1 MKIPM
6 YNKGMGQAV
15 ATPAGKVSPRAD
27 IGAFAAPG
35 QAAAQFANQ
44 AGQVA
49 FQFGMAEKQA
59 ETDRI
64 IEKVTTDTNQE
75 FNNFTNESQ
84 ATTVGQYQQDAAAFA
99 EKQRAKQLAGLESKL
114 TRNQLRDV
122 TSAFNKTVAA
132 KTATGSQVAYGKSK
146 VIRADQANTTVADT
160 MSELRSLDPQSSL
173 YQTIQTNLDAAFDRW
188 AAQGLSI
195 GFTKDS
201 YRKELSASRFAGEQ
215 ETAKTFADVDR
226 MRNQLNADRPDM
238 TAAEATRRA
247 SAIST
252 LEKAIESDFSDNI
265 VNQLLQNPD
274 SAFTPENVDNNVQ
287 RIRDGEPLQFVS
299 STGEVTSIDVHRL
312 SGNGKE
318 TLIAKI
324 KQRELAY
331 KNEVFGTALTSV
343 TELVQRMPQNELSA
357 ISKTGLTERDDND
370 NYVLYPE
377 ITDQRERNTLLSV
390 INKEL
395 AEKTPRVLAE
405 TEAAQGNLFAGIAA
419 NDGNMTP
426 EMNDNAAN
434 IVAQYESV
442 GRYDLAIQF
451 NQKQQAAITTAQTF
465 KTIEFASLAEQEAA
479 VNKAYDNSDTT
490 VGAIVYDNLT
500 KALSASKEA
509 MKEDFVDY
517 YQSRNKDKTFTAE
530 QLLAQQA
537 LMGIPEVNRRITT
550 NAQITQ
556 FQNAY
561 NEAGTYSEKSN
572 VMQSFFAQFGDNDNR
587 VMAHLSKTGVLS
599 KVDQLTAA
607 YPNNIGIKDV
617 RIGNTPD
624 MIERAKS
631 EIDSTVKPLLREEVS
646 NVMGDYMSSITGGI
660 TDNTVSGGTTDPRL
674 NHALEMS
681 DIVYNTAAGYMVFNK
696 SMKPEDAVK
705 MAYENVIGSHYI
717 FGRIDNKSQTA
728 VRFTSG
734 YSVVAEPMTD
744 ILTTSLLRNED
755 YLRATIQAPTAPV
768 GEDQDIYEAGYFSDL
783 AREGSWRT
791 TVNDNGVF
799 MVDQLGNLVQRKA
812 TDPDAEPQFVTVQM
826 ENLGGMAV
834 AFRDFQN
841 KPLDEQRNDL
851 EALGYPSKKLFALD
865 ARSAKRAW
873 AKLTVANGSLF

>member
-15 ATPAGKVSPRAD
+15 GTPAGKVSPRAD
-27 IGAFAAPG
+27 IGTFAAPG
-35 QAAAQFANQ
+35 QAAAQFASQ
-44 AGQVA
+44 ASQVA
-49 FQFGMAEKQA
+49 FQFGMAEKKA

-75 FNNFTNESQ
+75 FNNFTNASE
-84 ATTVGQYQQDAAAFA
+84 ATTVGQYQQDAATFA
-99 EKQRAKQLAGLESKL
+99 ERQRAKQLSGLESKL

-132 KTATGSQVAYGKSK
+132 KTATGSQVAYGKGK

-173 YQTIQTNLDAAFDRW
+173 YQNIQANLDSAFDRW
-188 AAQGLSI
+188 SAQGLSI

-226 MRNQLNADRPDM
+226 MRGQLKADRPDM

-247 SAIST
+247 SSIAT
-252 LEKAIESDFSDNI
+252 LEKAIESEFSDSI
-265 VNQLLQNPD
+265 VTQLLQNPD
-274 SAFTPENVDNNVQ
+274 SAFTSENVDNNIQ

-299 STGEVTSIDVHRL
+299 STGEITSIDVSRL

-318 TLIAKI
+318 TLIAKY
-324 KQRELAY
+324 KQRELAH

-343 TELVQRMPQNELSA
+343 TELVQDLPQSELSA
-357 ISKTGLTERDDND
+357 ISKTGLTDRDDNG

-395 AEKTPRVLAE
+395 GEKTPRVLAE
-405 TEAAQGNLFAGIAA
+405 TEQAQRTLFAQIAA

-434 IVAQYESV
+434 IVAQYQSV
-442 GRYDLAIQF
+442 DRYDLAIKF
-451 NQKQQAAITTAQTF
+451 DETQQAAITTAQTF

-479 VNKAYDNSDTT
+479 VNKAYDNRGTT
-490 VGAIVYDNLT
+490 VGAIVYEKLN
-500 KALSASKEA
+500 KALSASKKA
-509 MKEDFVDY
+509 MQEDFVGY
-517 YQSRNKDKTFTAE
+517 YQSRNKDKTFTVE

-537 LMGIPEVNRRITT
+537 VMGIPEVDRRITS
-550 NAQITQ
+550 NAQITE
-556 FQNAY
+556 FENAY
-561 NEAGTYSEKSN
+561 NEAGTYSEKSD

-617 RIGNTPD
+617 RIGNSSD

-631 EIDSTVKPLLREEVS
+631 EIDSTVKPLLREEVA

-660 TDNTVSGGTTDPRL
+660 TDGVYSGGTTKDRAA
-674 NHALEMS
+674 HALEMR
-681 DIVYNTAAGYMVFNK
+681 DIVYNTAAGYMVITP

-705 MAYENVIGSHYI
+705 MAYENVIGSHYS
-717 FGRIDNKSQTA
+717 FGTIDNDSKSA

-734 YSVVAEPMTD
+734 YSVVAEPMTE
-744 ILTTSLLRNED
+744 ILTTSLIKNED
-755 YLRATIQAPTAPV
+755 YLKATIQAPPAPF
-768 GEDQDIYEAGYFSDL
+768 GTDQDIFEAEYFSDL

-812 TDPDAEPQFVTVQM
+812 TDIDAEPEFVTVQM
-826 ENLGGMAV
+826 QNLGGMAV

-851 EALGYPSKKLFALD
+851 EALGYPANKLFALTKPL
-865 ARSAKRAW
+865 AKREW
-873 AKLTVANGSLF
+873 AKLTVGNGSLF

>member
-44 AGQVA
+44 AGQIA

-99 EKQRAKQLAGLESKL
+99 EKQRAKQLSGLESKL

-226 MRNQLNADRPDM
+226 MRNQLNADRNDM

-252 LEKAIESDFSDNI
+252 LEKAIESEFSDNI
-265 VNQLLQNPD
+265 VNQLLENPD

-299 STGEVTSIDVHRL
+299 STGEVTSIDTARL

-357 ISKTGLTERDDND
+357 ISKTGLTERDDNG

-390 INKEL
+390 INTEL

-405 TEAAQGNLFAGIAA
+405 TEEAQGNLFAGIAA

-479 VNKAYDNSDTT
+479 VKKAYDNSDTT
-490 VGAIVYDNLT
+490 VGAIVYGNLT

-556 FQNAY
+556 FKDAFD
-561 NEAGTYSEKSN
+561 EADTYSEKSN

-617 RIGNTPD
+617 RIGNSPD

-660 TDNTVSGGTTDPRL
+660 TDNTLSGGTTDPRL

-681 DIVYNTAAGYMVFNK
+681 DIVYNTAAGYMVITP

-705 MAYENVIGSHYI
+705 MAYENVIGNHYS
-717 FGRIDNKSQTA
+717 FGTIDNDSKSA

-734 YSVVAEPMTD
+734 YSVVAEPMTE
-744 ILTTSLLRNED
+744 ILTTSLIKNED
-755 YLRATIQAPTAPV
+755 YLRATIQAPPVPV
-768 GEDQDIYEAGYFSDL
+768 GVDQDIFEAEYFSDL

-812 TDPDAEPQFVTVQM
+812 TDPDAEPKFVTVQM

-834 AFRDFQN
+834 AFRDFQR
-841 KPLDEQRNDL
+841 KTLDEQRNDL
-851 EALGYPSKKLFALD
+851 EALGYPANKLFSLTKPT
-865 ARSAKRAW
+865 AKREW
-873 AKLTVANGSLF
+873 AKLTVGNGSLF

>member
-64 IEKVTTDTNQE
+64 VEKVTTDTNQE

-173 YQTIQTNLDAAFDRW
+173 YQNIQTNLDAAFDRW

-226 MRNQLNADRPDM
+226 MRNQLNADRNDM

-247 SAIST
+247 SSIAT
-252 LEKAIESDFSDNI
+252 LEKAIESEFSDNI
-265 VNQLLQNPD
+265 VNELLQNPD

-287 RIRDGEPLQFVS
+287 RIKDGEPLQFVS
-299 STGEVTSIDVHRL
+299 STGEVTSIDTARL

-324 KQRELAY
+324 KQKELAY
-331 KNEVFGTALTSV
+331 KNELFGTALTSV
-343 TELVQRMPQNELSA
+343 TELVQDMPQNELSA
-357 ISKTGLTERDDND
+357 ISKTGLTERDDKGD
-370 NYVLYPE
+370 YVLYPE
-377 ITDQRERNTLLSV
+377 ITDQTERNTLLSV

-405 TEAAQGNLFAGIAA
+405 TEAAQGNLFAEIAA

-434 IVAQYESV
+434 IVAQYQSV
-442 GRYDLAIQF
+442 GRYDLAIQLD
-451 NQKQQAAITTAQTF
+451 QKQQAAITTAQTF

-479 VNKAYDNSDTT
+479 VNKAYDNRGTT
-490 VGAIVYDNLT
+490 VGAIVYENLN
-500 KALSASKEA
+500 KALSASKKA
-509 MKEDFVDY
+509 MQEDFVGY

-537 LMGIPEVNRRITT
+537 VMGIPEVDRRITS

-572 VMQSFFAQFGDNDNR
+572 VLQSFFAQFGDNDNR

-617 RIGNTPD
+617 RIGNSPD
-624 MIERAKS
+624 MIKRAES

-660 TDNTVSGGTTDPRL
+660 TDNTLSGGTTPDRAA
-674 NHALEMS
+674 HALEMS
-681 DIVYNTAAGYMVFNK
+681 DIVYNTAAGYMVLQP

-705 MAYENVIGSHYI
+705 MAYANVIGNHYS
-717 FGRIDNKSQTA
+717 FGTIDNDSKTA

-734 YSVVAEPMTD
+734 YSVVAEPMTE

-755 YLRATIQAPTAPV
+755 YLRATIQAPPAPV

-812 TDPDAEPQFVTVQM
+812 TDIDAEPEFVTVQM

-834 AFRDFQN
+834 AFRDFQS
-841 KPLDEQRNDL
+841 KTLDEQRNDL
-851 EALGYPSKKLFALD
+851 EALGYPANKLFALTKPT
-865 ARSAKRAW
+865 AKREW
-873 AKLTVANGSLF
+873 AKLTVGNGSLF

>member
-1 MKIPM
+1 M

-44 AGQVA
+44 AGQIA

-173 YQTIQTNLDAAFDRW
+173 YQNIQTNLDAAFDRW

-195 GFTKDS
+195 GFTKES

-226 MRNQLNADRPDM
+226 MRNQLNADRNDM

-252 LEKAIESDFSDNI
+252 LEKAIESDFSDSI
-265 VNQLLQNPD
+265 VTQILENPD
-274 SAFTPENVDNNVQ
+274 TAFTPENVDNNVQ

-299 STGEVTSIDVHRL
+299 STGEVTSIDISRL
-312 SGNGKE
+312 SGNGRE

-343 TELVQRMPQNELSA
+343 TELVQDLPQSELSA
-357 ISKTGLTERDDND
+357 ISKTGLTERDDD
-370 NYVLYPE
+370 GNYVLYPE

-405 TEAAQGNLFAGIAA
+405 TEAAQGNLFADIAA

-434 IVAQYESV
+434 IVAQYQSV

-451 NQKQQAAITTAQTF
+451 EQKEQAAITTAQTF
-465 KTIEFASLAEQEAA
+465 KAIEFASLAEQEAA
-479 VNKAYDNSDTT
+479 VNKAYDNRGTT
-490 VGAIVYDNLT
+490 FGAIVYENLN
-500 KALSASKEA
+500 KALSASKKA
-509 MKEDFVDY
+509 MQEDFVGY

-537 LMGIPEVNRRITT
+537 VMGIPEVDRRITS

-572 VMQSFFAQFGDNDNR
+572 VLQSFFAQFGDNDNR

-617 RIGNTPD
+617 RIGNSPD

-631 EIDSTVKPLLREEVS
+631 EIDSTVKPLLREEVA

-660 TDNTVSGGTTDPRL
+660 TDNTLSGGTTPDRAA
-674 NHALEMS
+674 HALEMS
-681 DIVYNTAAGYMVFNK
+681 DIVYNTAAGYMVLQP

-705 MAYENVIGSHYI
+705 MAYANVIGNHYS
-717 FGRIDNKSQTA
+717 FGTIDNDSKTA

-734 YSVVAEPMTD
+734 YSVVAEPMTE
-744 ILTTSLLRNED
+744 ILTTSLVKNED
-755 YLRATIQAPTAPV
+755 YLRATIQAPPAPV
-768 GEDQDIYEAGYFSDL
+768 GTDQDIFEAEYFSDL

-812 TDPDAEPQFVTVQM
+812 TDIDAEPEFVTVQM

-834 AFRDFQN
+834 AFRDFQS
-841 KPLDEQRNDL
+841 KTLDEQRNDL
-851 EALGYPSKKLFALD
+851 EALGYPADKLFSLTKPT
-865 ARSAKRAW
+865 AKREW
-873 AKLTVANGSLF
+873 AKLTVGNGSLF

>member
-64 IEKVTTDTNQE
+64 VEKVTTDTNQE
-75 FNNFTNESQ
+75 FNNFTNASE

-173 YQTIQTNLDAAFDRW
+173 YQNIQTNLDAAFDRW

-226 MRNQLNADRPDM
+226 MRNQLNADRNDM

-247 SAIST
+247 SSIAT
-252 LEKAIESDFSDNI
+252 LEKAIESEFSDNI
-265 VNQLLQNPD
+265 VNELLQNPD

-299 STGEVTSIDVHRL
+299 STGEVTSIDTARL

-343 TELVQRMPQNELSA
+343 TELVQDLPQSELSA
-357 ISKTGLTERDDND
+357 ISKTGLTERDDD
-370 NYVLYPE
+370 GNYVLYPE

-405 TEAAQGNLFAGIAA
+405 TEAAQGNLFAEIAA

-434 IVAQYESV
+434 IVAQYQSV

-451 NQKQQAAITTAQTF
+451 EQKEQAAITTAQTF

-479 VNKAYDNSDTT
+479 VNKAYDNRGTT
-490 VGAIVYDNLT
+490 VGAIVYENLN
-500 KALSASKEA
+500 KALSASKKA
-509 MKEDFVDY
+509 MQEDFVGY
-517 YQSRNKDKTFTAE
+517 YQSRNKNKTFTAE

-537 LMGIPEVNRRITT
+537 VMGIPEVDRRITS
-550 NAQITQ
+550 NAQITE

-561 NEAGTYSEKSN
+561 NEAGTYSEKSD

-617 RIGNTPD
+617 RIGNSPD

-646 NVMGDYMSSITGGI
+646 NVMGDYMSSIMGGI
-660 TDNTVSGGTTDPRL
+660 TDGVYSGGTTNDRAA
-674 NHALEMS
+674 HALEMR
-681 DIVYNTAAGYMVFNK
+681 DIVYNTAAGYMVITP

-705 MAYENVIGSHYI
+705 MAYENIIGSHYI

-734 YSVVAEPMTD
+734 YSVVAEPMTE
-744 ILTTSLLRNED
+744 ILTTSLVKNED
-755 YLRATIQAPTAPV
+755 YLRATIQAPPAPV

-812 TDPDAEPQFVTVQM
+812 TDPDAEPRFVTVQM

-834 AFRDFQN
+834 AFRDFQR
-841 KPLDEQRNDL
+841 KTLDEQRNDL

>member
-1 MKIPM
+1 M

-15 ATPAGKVSPRAD
+15 GTPAGKVSPRAD
-27 IGAFAAPG
+27 IGTFAAPG
-35 QAAAQFANQ
+35 QAAAQFASQ
-44 AGQVA
+44 ASQVA
-49 FQFGMAEKQA
+49 FQFGMAEKKA

-75 FNNFTNESQ
+75 FNNFTNASE
-84 ATTVGQYQQDAAAFA
+84 ATTVGQYQQDAATFA
-99 EKQRAKQLAGLESKL
+99 ERQRAKQLSGLESKL

-132 KTATGSQVAYGKSK
+132 KTATGSQVAYGKGK

-173 YQTIQTNLDAAFDRW
+173 YQNIQANLDSAFDRW
-188 AAQGLSI
+188 SAQGLSI

-226 MRNQLNADRPDM
+226 MRGQLKADRPDM

-252 LEKAIESDFSDNI
+252 LETAIESEFSDSI
-265 VNQLLQNPD
+265 VSQLLQNPD

-299 STGEVTSIDVHRL
+299 STGEVTSIDASRL
-312 SGNGKE
+312 PANGRE
-318 TLIAKI
+318 NLIAKI
-324 KQRELAY
+324 KQGGLAY

-357 ISKTGLTERDDND
+357 ISKTGLTERDDNG

-377 ITDQRERNTLLSV
+377 ITDQIKRNTLLAV
-390 INKEL
+390 IEAEEK
-395 AEKTPRVLAE
+395 EKTPRALAE
-405 TEAAQGNLFAGIAA
+405 TEQAQRTLFAQIAA

-434 IVAQYESV
+434 IVAQYQSV
-442 GRYDLAIQF
+442 GRYDLAIKF
-451 NQKQQAAITTAQTF
+451 DETQQAAITTAQTF

-479 VNKAYDNSDTT
+479 VKKAYDNSDTT
-490 VGAIVYDNLT
+490 VGAIVYGNLT
-500 KALSASKEA
+500 KALSASKEE

-550 NAQITQ
+550 NAQITE

-617 RIGNTPD
+617 RIGNSPD
-624 MIERAKS
+624 MIKRANL
-631 EIDSTVKPLLREEVS
+631 EIDSTVKPLLRDEVS
-646 NVMGDYMSSITGGI
+646 NVMGDYMSSIMGGI
-660 TDNTVSGGTTDPRL
+660 TDGVYSGGTTNDRAA
-674 NHALEMS
+674 HALEMR
-681 DIVYNTAAGYMVFNK
+681 DIVYNTAAGYMVITP

-705 MAYENVIGSHYI
+705 MAYENVIGSHYS
-717 FGRIDNKSQTA
+717 FGTIDNDSKSA

-734 YSVVAEPMTD
+734 YSVVAEPMTE
-744 ILTTSLLRNED
+744 ILTTSLIKNED
-755 YLRATIQAPTAPV
+755 YLRATIQAPPAPF
-768 GEDQDIYEAGYFSDL
+768 GTDQDIFEAEYFSDL

-812 TDPDAEPQFVTVQM
+812 TDPDTEPQFVTVQM

-841 KPLDEQRNDL
+841 KTLDEQRNDL

-873 AKLTVANGSLF
+873 AKLTVGNGSLF